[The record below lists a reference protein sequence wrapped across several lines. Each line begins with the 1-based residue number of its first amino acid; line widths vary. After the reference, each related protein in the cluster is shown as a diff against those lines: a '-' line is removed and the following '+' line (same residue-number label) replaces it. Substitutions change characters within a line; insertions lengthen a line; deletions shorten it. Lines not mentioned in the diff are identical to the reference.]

1 MSLTAKEAK
10 DIALRKHQLLY
21 KKLFDENIDTID
33 KLVLKK
39 AEQGITKC
47 QVYTRYCTHMCFLT
61 YPFDEDRETMVQ
73 NVKVYYKGLGF
84 NVDIQEER
92 LIIDWS

>member
-10 DIALRKHQLLY
+10 DIAFRKHQLLY

-33 KLVLKK
+33 KLILKK

-47 QVYTRYCTHMCFLT
+47 QVYTRYCSCMCFLV
-61 YPFDEDRETMVQ
+61 YPFDEDRKTMVQ
-73 NVKVYYKGLGF
+73 NVKTYYKGLGF
-84 NVDIQEER
+84 NVDEQEEI